1 MMPKRQWTPSEIDR
15 LKVVPEGWQTGE
27 VATNI
32 FLLSCALLNGV
43 DEYLRGP
50 TLRMPKQLN
59 TRPLGRG
66 ARWMTDKITVSLRQ
80 RRCIQVRRWR
90 ERWQAGLDDFLAIFV
105 QEAAEPISFAET
117 GSRLAMLLQSPLPSD
132 LQAKRL
138 GVPSAFSRLD
148 LTHFDVLTLGRC
160 FVKRFP
166 DRSQPILLLGLRT
179 AGTYFAALLQAF
191 FKAEGYQRVSSLTVH
206 PKKGPGSR
214 ERKEL
219 KRYAEQDFMLLIV
232 DDPPHTGDTILL
244 AFDIERRTGFDLS
257 KVKALVP
264 THPARRDWRKSL
276 PSDLVVSLEPEQWR
290 KNQLLDPRV
299 AERTL
304 AEYFRQQNFTKTS
317 LVDSCRA
324 DELNARLQ
332 NASHR
337 RRGATIKRIYEVQL
351 QTPQGRTETLYILA
365 KSVGLGWFGYQ
376 AFLAGR
382 LLSGFV
388 PPILGLREGILYM
401 EWLPHS
407 SAGGNAC
414 PPARSG
420 GC

>member
-1 MMPKRQWTPSEIDR
+1 MLTPVTPMLMEQASTRHDLLPAELDFYSAYDWCLDPHLTFREAIDHLRGEIDR

-90 ERWQAGLDDFLAIFV
+90 ERWQAGLDNFLAIFV

-148 LTHFDVLTLGRC
+148 LTHFDVLALGRC

-179 AGTYFAALLQAF
+179 ASFLQ
-191 FKAEGYQRVSSLTVH
+191 G
-206 PKKGPGSR
+206 
-214 ERKEL
+214 
-219 KRYAEQDFMLLIV
+219 
-232 DDPPHTGDTILL
+232 
-244 AFDIERRTGFDLS
+244 
-257 KVKALVP
+257 
-264 THPARRDWRKSL
+264 
-276 PSDLVVSLEPEQWR
+276 
-290 KNQLLDPRV
+290 
-299 AERTL
+299 
-304 AEYFRQQNFTKTS
+304 
-317 LVDSCRA
+317 
-324 DELNARLQ
+324 
-332 NASHR
+332 
-337 RRGATIKRIYEVQL
+337 
-351 QTPQGRTETLYILA
+351 
-365 KSVGLGWFGYQ
+365 
-376 AFLAGR
+376 
-382 LLSGFV
+382 
-388 PPILGLREGILYM
+388 
-401 EWLPHS
+401 
-407 SAGGNAC
+407 
-414 PPARSG
+414 
-420 GC
+420 